1 MNTDITKAS
10 NFVQGVDTAFMV
22 ILGIS
27 FVFLIGLTAVM
38 LYFVYKY
45 NKKRHPKATQIEGS
59 TKLEIIWTVV
69 PFLLTMLMFYYGWAG
84 WKPMHKPPKDAMEVT
99 VYGRMWNFSFE
110 YDNGRRSDTLFL
122 PANKPVKLN
131 LVAMD
136 VLHSLYIPAFRVKQ
150 DMVPGKKD
158 NFMWFEPQKE
168 GTYELF
174 CAEYCGLQHSYMY
187 TYVEVMEDAA
197 FNTWLT
203 DSTRA
208 AASMAAS
215 ESPAANGKK
224 IMQNIGCFAC
234 HSIDGSKLVGPS
246 FKNIWGETQ
255 TVVTGG
261 DKREITVDEEYVRRS
276 IYDPNAD
283 VVDGFNK
290 GLMVSYEGQLSDD
303 DIDQIIEYL
312 KTLSDHTE

>member
-1 MNTDITKAS
+1 MYSSEVTQAS
-10 NFVQGVDTAFMV
+10 NFVQGVDSVFLL

-27 FVFLIGLTAVM
+27 FAFLIGLTVVM
-38 LYFVYKY
+38 LVFIYKY
-45 NKKRHPKATQIEGS
+45 NKKKNPKATQIEGN

-69 PFLLTMLMFYYGWAG
+69 PFILTMLMFYYGWAG
-84 WKPMHKPPKDAMEVT
+84 WKPMTKPPKDAMEVT

-110 YDNGRRSDTLFL
+110 YENGKRTDTLFL
-122 PANKPVKLN
+122 PKNKPVKLN

-168 GTYELF
+168 GTYELY

-187 TYVEVMEDAA
+187 TFVKVMEEEA
-197 FNTWLT
+197 FTNWVT
-203 DSTRA
+203 DTTQIAFADVESSTATGRR
-208 AASMAAS
+208 
-215 ESPAANGKK
+215 
-224 IMQNIGCFAC
+224 IMQSIGCFAC

-246 FKNIWGETQ
+246 FKGIWGATH
-255 TVVTGG
+255 TVVTGR
-261 DKREITVDEEYVRRS
+261 DERQVVVDEDYIRRS

-283 VVDGFNK
+283 VVKGFNR
-290 GLMVSYEGQLSDD
+290 GFMLTYEGQLSDG
-303 DIDQIIEYL
+303 DIANIIEYL
-312 KTLSDHTE
+312 KTLE